1 MDVFDH
7 FLELSQLPTSFM
19 AELALSDSSCQ
30 QHVQVES
37 ISKLSIIRAKYY
49 LFKYSTVGFGSLD
62 FHIYLV
68 RLQLNVIKFYSLMG
82 FSLNA
87 NQIHL
92 YCFWSPDTMHFLAGL
107 LQEEIRYF
115 YFVEQGGLHV

>member
-1 MDVFDH
+1 MDAFDH

-19 AELALSDSSCQ
+19 AELALSNSSCQ

-37 ISKLSIIRAKYY
+37 ISKLSIICAKYY
-49 LFKYSTVGFGSLD
+49 LFKYSAIHLSSLD

-68 RLQLNVIKFYSLMG
+68 RLQLNVMKFYSLMR

-87 NQIHL
+87 NQI
-92 YCFWSPDTMHFLAGL
+92 
-107 LQEEIRYF
+107 
-115 YFVEQGGLHV
+115 